1 MRYVNQ
7 HCDYVVYL
15 FCDATS
21 KFHYQNSSFDKYLT
35 CVLLYTCALSAQWTI
50 YFTNVELFS
59 LYAFCEY
66 YSTFAQEIVEKV
78 TETWKIATQK
88 LTAEF

>member
-1 MRYVNQ
+1 MYYSLFQLCDTSSKCRYP
-7 HCDYVVYL
+7 
-15 FCDATS
+15 S
-21 KFHYQNSSFDKYLT
+21 ISFDNYLT

-50 YFTNVELFS
+50 YFTSVALFS

-66 YSTFAQEIVEKV
+66 YSSFAQEIVEKV